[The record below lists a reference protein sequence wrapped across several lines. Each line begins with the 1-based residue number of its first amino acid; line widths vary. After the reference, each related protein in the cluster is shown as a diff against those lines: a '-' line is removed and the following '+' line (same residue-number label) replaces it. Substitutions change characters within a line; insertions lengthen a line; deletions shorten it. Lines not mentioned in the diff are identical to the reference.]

1 MMQQG
6 AVEMQSFSD
15 SDIPREI
22 GPLNSEIAAAVRSF
36 VVENFLLGRDNGF
49 GDDDSLL
56 DSGIIDSTGI
66 MQVVAFLE
74 GRFALAIDDDD
85 LTADNL
91 DSVARIAAFVE
102 RGLTLRQA
110 A

>member
-15 SDIPREI
+15 SAIPREI
-22 GPLNSEIAAAVRSF
+22 GPLNSEIAAAVRGF
-36 VVENFLLGRDNGF
+36 VIENFLLGRDNGF